1 MAGGLLPSLPV
12 MASTNAHGTLAQ
24 CSNVLAAPEGRPQT
38 VIMPYRQQRHRG
50 FSLVELMFVIVISLI
65 VAGMAIPT
73 FLTIER
79 NLRTSGDA
87 RDING
92 EIILAKMRAASDFTK
107 ARVYADLSA
116 QTFRVEHWD
125 KTGGS
130 WTNVNEG
137 GTQSLAQGVTF
148 GFGGLGSPPAGTQAT
163 IGQAPA
169 CLDNGG
175 AAIANTA
182 CVVFNSRGIPVDS
195 TGAPTANGALYITD
209 GRSVYVVTVSATGL
223 TQPWRTDAQTASW
236 KKR

>member
-1 MAGGLLPSLPV
+1 V
-12 MASTNAHGTLAQ
+12 IASTNPHGRLAQ
-24 CSNVLAAPEGRPQT
+24 GSNLLAAPEGRPQT
-38 VIMPYRQQRHRG
+38 VIMPYRQQRDRG

-92 EIILAKMRAASDFTK
+92 EIVLAKMRAASDYTK

-116 QTFRVEHWD
+116 RTFRVEVWS
-125 KTGGS
+125 KPVPPATTGS
-130 WTNVNEG
+130 WGIEG
-137 GTQSLAQGVTF
+137 GTQFLAQGVTF
-148 GFGGLGSPPAGTQAT
+148 GFGGLGSPPAGTQAA

-169 CLDNGG
+169 CLDNAG

-195 TGAPTANGALYITD
+195 TGAPAANGALYITD

-223 TQPWRTDAQTASW
+223 TQPWRTDAQSASW